1 MELTKADKTPLLCPS
16 AQPRGKESVMFGV
29 VGGTVEEP
37 RLRYLKQPVPVSD
50 DFLDISALAEPT
62 EIFRFAAPC
71 VRKACQHFDG
81 SKCRL
86 VSKTVQLLS
95 EVVEVLPPCRI
106 RSNCQWWQQEGKAA
120 CMRCPQVVT
129 TTYNPSEQIRQVTAP
144 TNY

>member
-16 AQPRGKESVMFGV
+16 VQPRGQESVMFAV
-29 VGGTVEEP
+29 VGGTVKEP
-37 RLRYLKQPVPVSD
+37 RLRYLEEPVPVTD
-50 DFLDISALAEPT
+50 DSLALSALVEPT

-71 VRKACQHFDG
+71 ARKACQHFDG

-120 CMRCPQVVT
+120 CRRCPQVVT
-129 TTYNPSEQIRQVTAP
+129 IIYNPSEEIRKVTDP